1 MDELTEAYV
10 KWKYNFNLSDNFNEE
25 YSFKIDAV
33 NIYTLEKE
41 VCIHRSENT
50 KAAVA
55 LVSAGYLGTSP
66 EFPSLAISLQ
76 TLELYYT
83 LRLFKPSF
91 SVEAFAKALCHL
103 YSIPFHR
110 GYRTGLSDT
119 FDVYLAIRRRID
131 SQVAKELGHEGA
143 NYCVLNSCPA
153 CCYKLEDEPE
163 LEFSRMWVVDRNNS
177 LKRMAGIGNR
187 EVSDTRIFGESDYYL
202 SEDFVNIYAGEIKA
216 RPLACNIEDEDPDE
230 LQSDWVDEE
239 HGDPTDGIEDSELA
253 QCTENWKAAAADQQ
267 KKMWGIFHE
276 SGYFASACRHGF
288 VLWVADMIRSG
299 ELAKYP
305 LAIVAKALGVLPPRW
320 LMGYDI
326 GCSFGGTIL
335 RSSLGPEFAK
345 QKCRTCVNAFHGYSH
360 NAACQQ
366 KYHPLNILGMGL
378 EDLETLER
386 LFSSSNQL
394 APLIRYMTAYRR
406 RVFIDIFLQQWD
418 QEKYQNLATMLHNNY
433 VQALNILEDEAKA
446 LQADLLA
453 KGITIEDLETY
464 FVEESNHLKEIGKE
478 AEGDLHAVAYV
489 ELLQRY
495 RELSSACDNAA
506 ADFRSQTPADYEFL
520 ASAASYSR
528 NLSDGRRAETKRR
541 YLREQRDKTLFEVV
555 QMETAMSISPRWE
568 PTDRE
573 YIETIEYM
581 NTRKYRQALERLYKL
596 VIQRLF
602 ELHKMNLSFTGYKM
616 RTHIS
621 NALQRRSKAIR
632 NAVKTYN
639 SAAAAIGR
647 PTLDWVKVTHYSFL
661 DQFNVLQDTRHS
673 ILDKKWADPVVRHLM
688 KQHRQVARAKE
699 EIQHCNIQIRRLQTS
714 IFDEDKKFQKVLEH
728 LKDTSMYFPVHDFIN
743 RRRAVNQLLLSRIY
757 QTQALPG
764 FTGNRNPGVRE
775 GSGPPTSTSVPMNF
789 DLPDPDSDDG
799 EDAEDDEIVD
809 GMGAVIEYMS
819 NLST

>member
-1 MDELTEAYV
+1 MTEAHI

-55 LVSAGYLGTSP
+55 LVSAGYLGMSP

-76 TLELYYT
+76 ILELYYT
-83 LRLFKPSF
+83 LCLFKPSF

-103 YSIPFHR
+103 YSLPFRR
-110 GYRTGLSDT
+110 GYCTGLSDT
-119 FDVYLAIRRRID
+119 FDIYLAIQRRID
-131 SQVAKELGHEGA
+131 TQVAKELGHEGA
-143 NYCVLNSCPA
+143 NYRILNSCPA
-153 CCYKLEDEPE
+153 CCYNLEDGLE

-177 LKRMAGIGNR
+177 LKCMAGIGNR
-187 EVSDTRIFGESDYYL
+187 EFSDTRIFGESDYYL
-202 SEDFVNIYAGEIKA
+202 SKDFVNIYAGEIKT
-216 RPLACNIEDEDPDE
+216 RPLARNIEDEDPDE
-230 LQSDWVDEE
+230 LQSDWIDEE

-276 SGYFASACRHGF
+276 SGYFTSACRHGF

-335 RSSLGPEFAK
+335 RSSLGPEFGK
-345 QKCRTCVNAFHGYSH
+345 QKCRTC
-360 NAACQQ
+360 
-366 KYHPLNILGMGL
+366 
-378 EDLETLER
+378 
-386 LFSSSNQL
+386 
-394 APLIRYMTAYRR
+394 
-406 RVFIDIFLQQWD
+406 QWD

-446 LQADLLA
+446 LQADLVA

-464 FVEESNHLKEIGKE
+464 FVEESKHLKEIGKE
-478 AEGDLHAVAYV
+478 AEGDLHAVAY
-489 ELLQRY
+489 
-495 RELSSACDNAA
+495 
-506 ADFRSQTPADYEFL
+506 TPADYEFL

-528 NLSDGRRAETKRR
+528 NLLDGRRAETKRR
-541 YLREQRDKTLFEVV
+541 YLREQQDKTLFEVV

-568 PTDRE
+568 LTDRE
-573 YIETIEYM
+573 YIETIEHSSGS
-581 NTRKYRQALERLYKL
+581 T
-596 VIQRLF
+596 
-602 ELHKMNLSFTGYKM
+602 SYKM

-621 NALQRRSKAIR
+621 NALQCRSKAIQ

-639 SAAAAIGR
+639 SAAAAIGQ

-661 DQFNVLQDTRHS
+661 DQFNILQDTRHS

-699 EIQHCNIQIRRLQTS
+699 EIQHCYKPPFLTKTRNFRKFWS
-714 IFDEDKKFQKVLEH
+714 I
-728 LKDTSMYFPVHDFIN
+728 
-743 RRRAVNQLLLSRIY
+743 
-757 QTQALPG
+757 
-764 FTGNRNPGVRE
+764 
-775 GSGPPTSTSVPMNF
+775 
-789 DLPDPDSDDG
+789 
-799 EDAEDDEIVD
+799 
-809 GMGAVIEYMS
+809 
-819 NLST
+819 